1 MAAIEKHL
9 HEHFASLDETEE
21 EVSAGRTGDQAP
33 TTTDYIPDALDQVFA
48 KVNTVVPQSPADQA
62 GLKPGD
68 EIRNFGYVNFSN
80 HDGLKKVGEC
90 VQGNEGR
97 TIFVRISRPTG
108 PGQRQELRLT
118 LTPRRNWG
126 GRGMLGC
133 HILPL

>member
-9 HEHFASLDETEE
+9 HEHFASLDDTEDETPAARR
-21 EVSAGRTGDQAP
+21 SNQAP
-33 TTTDYIPDALDQVFA
+33 TSTDYIHDTLDQAFA
-48 KVNTVVPQSPADQA
+48 KVNTVVPQSPADRA

-80 HDGLKKVGEC
+80 NDGLKKVGEC
-90 VQGNEGR
+90 VQGNEGQN
-97 TIFVRISRPTG
+97 IFVRISRPAG
-108 PGQRQELRLT
+108 PGERQELRLT